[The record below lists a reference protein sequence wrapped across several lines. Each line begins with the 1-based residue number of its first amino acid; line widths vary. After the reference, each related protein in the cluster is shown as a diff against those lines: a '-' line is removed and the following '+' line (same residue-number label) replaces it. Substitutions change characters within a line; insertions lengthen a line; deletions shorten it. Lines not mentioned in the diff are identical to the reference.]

1 MFDYHD
7 LISLEA
13 GDNETDGWG
22 PGPWEL
28 GLRRAWE
35 GTLAGAQSDSSLPK
49 ASSVL
54 GLLRRGGDSA
64 PGRSEQR
71 VLDVCSSAEK
81 YLPDVF

>member
-13 GDNETDGWG
+13 GDNETDSWG

-54 GLLRRGGDSA
+54 GLLRRGGLC
-64 PGRSEQR
+64 PRP
-71 VLDVCSSAEK
+71 L
-81 YLPDVF
+81 